1 MISLIYIETLSQQNK
16 PQESQE
22 KTCKRSNKYSHS
34 KKLFIII
41 VKIQTNIITSKQTKE
56 SQKKYMIDENL

>member
-16 PQESQE
+16 PQENQQ

-34 KKLFIII
+34 KKLFIINI
-41 VKIQTNIITSKQTKE
+41 IIRTNINTTKQTSKK
-56 SQKKYMIDENL
+56 SRKIFDR